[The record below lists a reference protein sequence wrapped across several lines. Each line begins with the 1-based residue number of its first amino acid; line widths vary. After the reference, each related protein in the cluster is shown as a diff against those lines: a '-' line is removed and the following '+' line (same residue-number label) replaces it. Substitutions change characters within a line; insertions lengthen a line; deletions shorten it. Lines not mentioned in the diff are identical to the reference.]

1 MNMSKIKKEITFEV
15 STKKIES
22 FDDLNNIVDSLLAYT
37 NEKMTS
43 LIEEYNQ
50 LGDVNCKD
58 DHFQEID
65 TVDLD
70 YKFDDLADYVN
81 EY

>member
-1 MNMSKIKKEITFEV
+1 MSKIKKEITFEV

-50 LGDVNCKD
+50 LDDVD
-58 DHFQEID
+58 EID

-70 YKFDDLADYVN
+70 SRFTDLTDYVN

>member
-50 LGDVNCKD
+50 LDDVD
-58 DHFQEID
+58 EID

-70 YKFDDLADYVN
+70 SKFTDLTDYVN

>member
-1 MNMSKIKKEITFEV
+1 MYLSKFFN
-15 STKKIES
+15 ES

-43 LIEEYNQ
+43 LIEEYNE
-50 LGDVNCKD
+50 LDDVD
-58 DHFQEID
+58 EID

-70 YKFDDLADYVN
+70 SKFTDLTDYVN

>member
-1 MNMSKIKKEITFEV
+1 MSKIKKDITFEV
-15 STKKIES
+15 STKKIED
-22 FDDLNNIVDSLLAYT
+22 FADLNNIVDSLLALT

-50 LGDVNCKD
+50 LDDVD
-58 DHFQEID
+58 EID

-70 YKFDDLADYVN
+70 SKFDDLTDYVN

>member
-50 LGDVNCKD
+50 LDDVD
-58 DHFQEID
+58 EID

-70 YKFDDLADYVN
+70 SKFTDLTDYVN
-81 EY
+81 DY

>member
-1 MNMSKIKKEITFEV
+1 MSKIKKDITFEV
-15 STKKIES
+15 STKKIED
-22 FDDLNNIVDSLLAYT
+22 FADLNNIVDSLLALT

-50 LGDVNCKD
+50 LDDVD
-58 DHFQEID
+58 EID

-70 YKFDDLADYVN
+70 SKFTDLTDYVN

>member
-50 LGDVNCKD
+50 LDDVD
-58 DHFQEID
+58 EID

-70 YKFDDLADYVN
+70 SRFTDLTDYVN

>member
-1 MNMSKIKKEITFEV
+1 MNMSKIKKDITFEV
-15 STKKIES
+15 STKKIED
-22 FDDLNNIVDSLLAYT
+22 FADLNNIVDSLLALT

-50 LGDVNCKD
+50 LDDVD
-58 DHFQEID
+58 EID

-70 YKFDDLADYVN
+70 SKFTDLTDYVK

>member
-1 MNMSKIKKEITFEV
+1 MSKIKKEITFEV

-43 LIEEYNQ
+43 LIQEYNE
-50 LGDVNCKD
+50 LPDVN
-58 DHFQEID
+58 EID

-70 YKFDDLADYVN
+70 SKFDDLTDYVN

>member
-1 MNMSKIKKEITFEV
+1 MNMSKIKKEIIFEV

-43 LIEEYNQ
+43 LIQEYNE
-50 LGDVNCKD
+50 LPDVN
-58 DHFQEID
+58 EID

-70 YKFDDLADYVN
+70 SKFDDLTDYVN

>member
-1 MNMSKIKKEITFEV
+1 MNMSKIKKDITFEV
-15 STKKIES
+15 STKKIED
-22 FDDLNNIVDSLLAYT
+22 FADLNNIVDSLLALT

-50 LGDVNCKD
+50 LDDVD
-58 DHFQEID
+58 EID

-70 YKFDDLADYVN
+70 SKFTDLTDYVN

>member
-1 MNMSKIKKEITFEV
+1 MSKIKKEIIFEV

-43 LIEEYNQ
+43 LIQEYNE
-50 LGDVNCKD
+50 LPDVN
-58 DHFQEID
+58 EID

-70 YKFDDLADYVN
+70 SKFDDLTDYVN

>member
-43 LIEEYNQ
+43 LIQEYNE
-50 LGDVNCKD
+50 LPDVN
-58 DHFQEID
+58 EID

-70 YKFDDLADYVN
+70 SKFDDLTDYVN

>member
-1 MNMSKIKKEITFEV
+1 MSKIKKEITFEV

-50 LGDVNCKD
+50 LDDVD
-58 DHFQEID
+58 EID

-70 YKFDDLADYVN
+70 SKFTDLTEYVN

>member
-1 MNMSKIKKEITFEV
+1 MNMSKIKKDITFEV
-15 STKKIES
+15 STKKIED
-22 FDDLNNIVDSLLAYT
+22 FADLNNIVDSLLALT

-50 LGDVNCKD
+50 LDDVD
-58 DHFQEID
+58 EID

-70 YKFDDLADYVN
+70 SKFDDLTDYVN

>member
-1 MNMSKIKKEITFEV
+1 MSKIKKDITFEV
-15 STKKIES
+15 STKKIED
-22 FDDLNNIVDSLLAYT
+22 FADLNNIVDSLLALT

-50 LGDVNCKD
+50 LDDVD
-58 DHFQEID
+58 EID

-70 YKFDDLADYVN
+70 SKFNDLTDYVN

>member
-1 MNMSKIKKEITFEV
+1 MKMSKIKKEITFEV

-43 LIEEYNQ
+43 LIQEYNE
-50 LGDVNCKD
+50 LPDVN
-58 DHFQEID
+58 EID

-70 YKFDDLADYVN
+70 SKFDDLTDYVN

>member
-1 MNMSKIKKEITFEV
+1 MSKIKKEITFEV

-43 LIEEYNQ
+43 LIQEYNE
-50 LGDVNCKD
+50 LPDVN
-58 DHFQEID
+58 EID

-70 YKFDDLADYVN
+70 SKFDDLTEYVN